1 MSRSDRREGRCK
13 HFIAVSYYVIA
24 RSDYFCR
31 AVAIPRKGSVRLQL
45 FVEMTELQ
53 VADIEPFSTSALAAV
68 PPQRRYPDRPPLM
81 VKDTLLV
88 VAVDVDF
95 VVIQ

>member
-1 MSRSDRREGRCK
+1 MSRFQRQ
-13 HFIAVSYYVIA
+13 HL
-24 RSDYFCR
+24 
-31 AVAIPRKGSVRLQL
+31 RLC
-45 FVEMTELQ
+45 
-53 VADIEPFSTSALAAV
+53 

-81 VKDTLLV
+81 GKDTLLV

>member
-1 MSRSDRREGRCK
+1 M
-13 HFIAVSYYVIA
+13 
-24 RSDYFCR
+24 
-31 AVAIPRKGSVRLQL
+31 AIPRKGSVRLQL

-53 VADIEPFSTSALAAV
+53 VANIEPFSTSALAAV

-88 VAVDVDF
+88 EAVDVDF
-95 VVIQ
+95 VVIK

>member
-1 MSRSDRREGRCK
+1 
-13 HFIAVSYYVIA
+13 
-24 RSDYFCR
+24 
-31 AVAIPRKGSVRLQL
+31 
-45 FVEMTELQ
+45 MTELQ
-53 VADIEPFSTSALAAV
+53 VANIEPFSTSALAAV

>member
-1 MSRSDRREGRCK
+1 M
-13 HFIAVSYYVIA
+13 
-24 RSDYFCR
+24 
-31 AVAIPRKGSVRLQL
+31 AIPRKGSVRLQL

-53 VADIEPFSTSALAAV
+53 VANIELFSTSALAAV
-68 PPQRRYPDRPPLM
+68 PPPQRRYPDRPPLM